1 MTPRPLIGLPGRRK
15 LGRQIDEFPEALH
28 GVELDLYF
36 ADYSRGVLE
45 AGGLPVHLPVDADPA
60 ELAEHLDG
68 VVLTGG
74 ADLDPALYGA
84 EPETDLFPPE
94 PRRDTFELALIDRA
108 MALELP
114 VLGICRGLQM
124 LNVRAGGTLHQHV
137 PVHSRFDLV
146 PDTEVHQ
153 VVTEP
158 GTRLAELYGEALT
171 VNSLHHQTV
180 DQVGGGLAV
189 AARAD
194 DGTVEGLEI
203 PGLDVIAVQWHPE
216 MMRGRSGD
224 PVFAWIVERARARA
238 GRR

>member
-1 MTPRPLIGLPGRRK
+1 VTPRPLIGLPGRRK